1 MQQIQEAGASA
12 KRVHSM
18 ESGAGQLG
26 VSVFTLW
33 AHKKNG
39 TLRTIKIGRR
49 VLIPEEE
56 LQRVAAAGLPSLS
69 ERNRKGDK

>member
-1 MQQIQEAGASA
+1 MEQIQETGVSS

-18 ESGAGQLG
+18 DSGANQLG
-26 VSVFTLW
+26 VSVYTLW
-33 AHKKNG
+33 AHRRRG

-69 ERNRKGDK
+69 THSAQEKK